1 MQSSILAK
9 LVGTIMMLGRTELLN
24 ENCLKSVIPSDPST
38 IYISIGTL
46 YLSSKCIYANANQTR
61 ELSITRWMW
70 RSLLSI
76 INSTHITVL
85 TDLNT

>member
-1 MQSSILAK
+1 MQSIILAK
-9 LVGTIMMLGRTELLN
+9 LVGTIMVLDQIELLS
-24 ENCLKSVIPSDPST
+24 ENCLKSVLLSDPST
-38 IYISIGTL
+38 IYISAGTL

-76 INSTHITVL
+76 INSTYIIVL